1 MARLKEEQHLS
12 PEEVVR
18 GAIRGSSSLYPF
30 MGSNGVPQFLSPAA
44 LYTRSQTSPGPGLY
58 PVHNAFANPGSSC
71 PKSAMKRKI
80 EDAETPRKCRN
91 DKENLSPEMFEVKRR
106 GSLAKIHRKKQS
118 DGKLLSLNAFNSA
131 FSHTNFMF
139 SRVQKVLG

>member
-18 GAIRGSSSLYPF
+18 GVTRGSRSVYPF
-30 MGSNGVPQFLSPAA
+30 MGSNGVPQFLSPTA
-44 LYTRSQTSPGPGLY
+44 LSRIKITPEPGLY

-71 PKSAMKRKI
+71 SKFAQKKKI
-80 EDAETPRKCRN
+80 KDDETQSKCKN
-91 DKENLSPEMFEVKRR
+91 DKENLSPEMYEVKRR

-118 DGKLLSLNAFNSA
+118 DGKLLSLNAFNSRWPCGL
-131 FSHTNFMF
+131 S
-139 SRVQKVLG
+139 V